1 MGVTRVALKP
11 IGLLGGSF
19 DPVHVGHLQLARDA
33 LRELELAEVR
43 FIPAPQPWQK
53 GPMTDPAH
61 RARMVQLAISGE
73 PKFVL
78 DMHEIER
85 GGPTYTIDTLHALR
99 STLGA
104 SIPLVLIMGSDQFER
119 LHTWRDWKVIPRLA
133 HIAIARRA
141 GRPPA
146 LSAELSALVDE
157 RRGGVATLSKQSAG
171 SIVEFTMTPV
181 DASATEARRLLGQS
195 RNMKSDA
202 RLAAIVPPA
211 VLDYIRAHRLYT

>member
-1 MGVTRVALKP
+1 MRLTP

-19 DPVHVGHLQLARDA
+19 DPVHLGHLQLARDA
-33 LRELELAEVR
+33 LLELGLAEVR

-53 GPMTDPAH
+53 GPMTDASH
-61 RARMVQLAISGE
+61 RARMVQLAIAGE

-141 GRPPA
+141 GRQPA
-146 LSAELSALVDE
+146 LNAELTALVDE
-157 RRGGVATLSKQSAG
+157 RRGGVERLSKQSAG
-171 SIVEFTMTPV
+171 SIVEFPMTPV
-181 DASATEARRLLGQS
+181 DASATEARRLLGLP
-195 RNMKSDA
+195 RDLKSDH
-202 RLAAIVPPA
+202 RLAAIVPTA
-211 VLDYIRAHRLYT
+211 VLDYIRAHRLYR

>member
-1 MGVTRVALKP
+1 MALKP

-19 DPVHVGHLQLARDA
+19 DPVHVGHLQLAHDA
-33 LRELELAEVR
+33 LRELGLAEVR

-61 RARMVQLAISGE
+61 RARMVQLAIAGE

-85 GGPTYTIDTLHALR
+85 GGPTYTIDTLQALR

-104 SIPLVLIMGSDQFER
+104 SVPLVLIMGSDQFER
-119 LHTWRDWKVIPRLA
+119 LHTWRDWKSIPRLA
-133 HIAIARRA
+133 HIAIAGRA

-146 LSAELSALVDE
+146 LNPELKELVDE
-157 RRGGVATLSKQSAG
+157 HRGEVSVIARQSAG
-171 SIVEFTMTPV
+171 SIVEFPMTPV
-181 DASATEARRLLGQS
+181 DASATEARRLLAQ
-195 RNMKSDA
+195 RRDAISDD
-202 RLAAIVPPA
+202 RLAAIVPLA

>member
-1 MGVTRVALKP
+1 MPLTP

-19 DPVHVGHLQLARDA
+19 DPVHLGHLQLARDA
-33 LRELELAEVR
+33 LRELGLAEIR

-61 RARMVQLAISGE
+61 RAHMVQLAIADE
-73 PKFVL
+73 PRFVL

-104 SIPLVLIMGSDQFER
+104 SVPLVLIMGSDQFER
-119 LHTWRDWKVIPRLA
+119 LHTWRDWQAIPRLA

-141 GRPPA
+141 GKPPA
-146 LSAELSALVDE
+146 LNAELSALVAE
-157 RRGGVATLSKQSAG
+157 RRGDVGMLGQKSAG
-171 SIVEFTMTPV
+171 SIVEFPMTPV
-181 DASATEARRLLGQS
+181 DASATEARRLLGQP
-195 RNMKSDA
+195 RNAKSDA
-202 RLAAIVPPA
+202 RLAAIVPPT

>member
-1 MGVTRVALKP
+1 MALTP

-19 DPVHVGHLQLARDA
+19 DPVHFGHLQLARDA
-33 LRELELAEVR
+33 LRELGLAEVR

-53 GPMTDPAH
+53 GPMTDPAQ
-61 RARMVQLAISGE
+61 RARMVQIAIAGE
-73 PKFVL
+73 PRFVL

-104 SIPLVLIMGSDQFER
+104 SVPLVLIMGSDQFER
-119 LHTWRDWKVIPRLA
+119 LHTWRDWQKIPQLA

-141 GRPPA
+141 AKPPA
-146 LSAELSALVDE
+146 LNAELSGLLDE
-157 RRGGVATLSKQSAG
+157 RRSDVGTLTRKSAG
-171 SIVEFTMTPV
+171 SIVEFPMTPV
-181 DASATEARRLLGQS
+181 DASATEARRLLGQP
-195 RNMKSDA
+195 RNPKSDD

>member
-1 MGVTRVALKP
+1 MPLSAP

-33 LRELELAEVR
+33 LRELGLAEIR

-61 RARMVQLAISGE
+61 RARMVQIAIAGE
-73 PKFVL
+73 PRFVL

-85 GGPTYTIDTLHALR
+85 GGPTYTIDTLQALR

-104 SIPLVLIMGSDQFER
+104 SVPLVLIMGSDQFER
-119 LHTWRDWKVIPRLA
+119 LHTWRDWNAIPRLV

-141 GRPPA
+141 GKPLA
-146 LSAELSALVDE
+146 LNPELSALLSE
-157 RRGGVATLSKQSAG
+157 RRGEVSTIARQSAG
-171 SIVEFTMTPV
+171 SIVEFPMTPV
-181 DASATEARRLLGQS
+181 DASATEARHLLG
-195 RNMKSDA
+195 RRRDA
-202 RLAAIVPPA
+202 NSAKRLAAIVPLP